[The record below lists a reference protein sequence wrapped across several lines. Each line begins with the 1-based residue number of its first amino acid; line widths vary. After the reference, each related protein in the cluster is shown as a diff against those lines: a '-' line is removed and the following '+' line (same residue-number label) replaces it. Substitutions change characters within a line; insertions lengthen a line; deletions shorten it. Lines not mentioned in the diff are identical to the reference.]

1 MARNPKSTRQSST
14 SALPASAEQL
24 LDELV
29 TGPMTA
35 EAVQDTFMLL
45 KKALIERALGAE
57 LGRHLGYPAGGERP
71 EDTTNQR
78 NGKSSK
84 TVLTDDGPLKLDIPR
99 DRDGSFAPILIPKH
113 ARRFTGFDD
122 KIIAMYARGMS
133 VREIRAF
140 LDEQYGTDVSP
151 EFISSVTDEVMDE
164 VQAWQN
170 RPLEPMFPVVFFD
183 ALRVKIRDEGLVQN
197 KAVYLALG
205 VLPDG
210 TREILG
216 LWVETTEGAKF
227 WMRVFNDLKTR

>member
-84 TVLTDDGPLKLDIPR
+84 TVLTDDGP
-99 DRDGSFAPILIPKH
+99 
-113 ARRFTGFDD
+113 
-122 KIIAMYARGMS
+122 
-133 VREIRAF
+133 
-140 LDEQYGTDVSP
+140 
-151 EFISSVTDEVMDE
+151 
-164 VQAWQN
+164 
-170 RPLEPMFPVVFFD
+170 
-183 ALRVKIRDEGLVQN
+183 
-197 KAVYLALG
+197 
-205 VLPDG
+205 
-210 TREILG
+210 
-216 LWVETTEGAKF
+216 
-227 WMRVFNDLKTR
+227 